1 MNFVVFQNTFKA
13 FPLISVS
20 DILKHDPGF
29 DTRRLVEWQRK
40 GYIEKIKNGFYH
52 FTSQEKDEMFFFLAA
67 SKIYKPAYV
76 SLVSALSHHG
86 LIPEGV
92 FSVTAITTN
101 NTATFHSNMCSFYFR
116 HIKPMLF
123 FGYTMLPYKGF
134 MLNMAEP
141 EKAMLDYLYLH
152 KPDTPEAL
160 SELRINK
167 TIAKELFDNYKAENY
182 LALFK
187 SPAMD
192 RRYEKLKKAIND

>member
-1 MNFVVFQNTFKA
+1 MNFVVFQNTFKS

-40 GYIEKIKNGFYH
+40 GYIEKIKNGFYY
-52 FTSQEKDEMFFFLAA
+52 FTSQEKNEMFFFLAA
-67 SKIYKPAYV
+67 SRIYKPAYV
-76 SLVSALSHHG
+76 SLESALSHYG

-101 NTATFHSNMCSFYFR
+101 NTATFHSKLCPIYYR
-116 HIKPMLF
+116 HLKPGLF
-123 FGYTMLPYKGF
+123 FGYALLGYKGF
-134 MLNMAEP
+134 TINMAEP
-141 EKAMLDYLYLH
+141 EKAMLDYLYLN
-152 KPDTPEAL
+152 KPDTLEAL

-167 TIAKELFDNYKAENY
+167 TIATELFDNNKMENY

-187 SPAMD
+187 SPAMN
-192 RRYEKLKKAIND
+192 RRYEKLQKAIND